1 MSRTSSSAAENQVLA
16 VVGSGRARSR
26 REVSQILS
34 LSASTVSQH
43 VQSLLAQG
51 LIEEGD
57 PRGSTGGRRARELR
71 LSGDADLIGAIDL
84 GGAHAR
90 LTVVPRG
97 GAVSST
103 TEIPITMSDGPR
115 AVLENCAGE
124 LARLANGAPLAGVGI
139 ALPGPVDVAAR
150 GVVSPSRMPGWA
162 GSDIP
167 QLLSDIVGA
176 PAVVEND
183 ANAMAL
189 GEHFAHDPRATG
201 SVTIKAGT
209 AIGAGIVID
218 GEVYRGAAGV
228 AGDITHTRV
237 AAARDRQCSC
247 GNRGCLETVA
257 SGAAL
262 VRLLREEGVDV
273 STTTEVVALV
283 RDADPLATRLARAAG
298 NHLGEVLC
306 AVVNFFNPSAIY
318 IGGALTALEPFMSA
332 LRSEVYEGS
341 HPLMTR
347 DLTIAPAALGADAA
361 LVGAA
366 REVNEHLA
374 RLTQG

>member
-1 MSRTSSSAAENQVLA
+1 MPDGETRMSRTSSSAAENQVLA

-84 GGAHAR
+84 GGAHALGSR
-90 LTVVPRG
+90 SCRAAAPS
-97 GAVSST
+97 SST

-162 GSDIP
+162 GSDIR
-167 QLLSDIVGA
+167 QLLS
-176 PAVVEND
+176 
-183 ANAMAL
+183 
-189 GEHFAHDPRATG
+189 
-201 SVTIKAGT
+201 
-209 AIGAGIVID
+209 
-218 GEVYRGAAGV
+218 
-228 AGDITHTRV
+228 
-237 AAARDRQCSC
+237 
-247 GNRGCLETVA
+247 
-257 SGAAL
+257 
-262 VRLLREEGVDV
+262 
-273 STTTEVVALV
+273 
-283 RDADPLATRLARAAG
+283 
-298 NHLGEVLC
+298 
-306 AVVNFFNPSAIY
+306 
-318 IGGALTALEPFMSA
+318 
-332 LRSEVYEGS
+332 
-341 HPLMTR
+341 
-347 DLTIAPAALGADAA
+347 
-361 LVGAA
+361 
-366 REVNEHLA
+366 
-374 RLTQG
+374 